1 MQSELK
7 EGEYF
12 KERTEGYRESVQS
25 DIERKDR
32 EKKEEDERLEKE
44 KAEEERKEAI
54 EKRRKEL
61 KESLPEEDTSG
72 KAKKIAIRFADG
84 RKGQRRF
91 APTEPLSAV
100 LNWVDAIYEVDREKV
115 VLTSMNGKQT
125 MFWDDETNDKTLHE
139 AGFGKNTGFRVAEK
153 EEKEDADDSKE
164 KSEEDSSQ

>member
-1 MQSELK
+1 MAAWLNALRKRHGKQYNGMQSELK

-61 KESLPEEDTSG
+61 KESLRIPMHSVEG
-72 KAKKIAIRFADG
+72 G
-84 RKGQRRF
+84 
-91 APTEPLSAV
+91 
-100 LNWVDAIYEVDREKV
+100 
-115 VLTSMNGKQT
+115 SMI
-125 MFWDDETNDKTLHE
+125 
-139 AGFGKNTGFRVAEK
+139 
-153 EEKEDADDSKE
+153 
-164 KSEEDSSQ
+164 